1 MSYAS
6 LALLGSREVIEK
18 PIWKFA
24 TIVVLSEKSCH
35 YKALNPSPSSQWGN
49 CANCYTTTF
58 VPPVIC
64 STL

>member
-18 PIWKFA
+18 PNWKFA

-35 YKALNPSPSSQWGN
+35 YNAFNPSPSGQWGN
-49 CANCYTTTF
+49 RANCYTTTP